1 MFFGIEAAV
10 ILFKLSPRKYTPL
23 EVYEKETKKP
33 EQVNADYLPLLKKGT
48 KSDKKNLNTE

>member
-10 ILFKLSPRKYTPL
+10 ILFKLSPRKYTPM

-33 EQVNADYLPLLKKGT
+33 EQVNGDYLPLLKKGT